1 MINRNRIVLIVLL
14 LGAACALWFYASRPA
29 TAQTFSSPMIASIGV
44 CDTQQAFREYLKIKD
59 LRDKLQAHSE
69 QLRQDLNSREQQLRD
84 KTEELAASQL
94 VPGSQEYERMREELV
109 KLSVETKNFRE
120 ISQAELSHQDMRIT
134 QFGYEDIYAA
144 VAEVAKK
151 KQLTVVLSQEQF
163 SLASARAD
171 ELYSKLYY
179 RRQVLYAD
187 KSLDITV
194 EVIDLLNTKYSL
206 GR

>member
-29 TAQTFSSPMIASIGV
+29 TAQTFSSPMIVSIGV
-44 CDTQQAFREYLKIKD
+44 CDTQQSFREYLKIKD

-94 VPGSQEYERMREELV
+94 VPGSKEYERMREELV
-109 KLSVETKNFRE
+109 KLSVEFKNFRE
-120 ISQAELSHQDMRIT
+120 TSQAELSYQDMRIT
-134 QFGYEDIYAA
+134 QLGYEDIYAA